1 MDICFYRNDKVYHI
15 NISIKYILLLNQ
27 RIRIIIVFEYNNLNV
42 LHNHNICRLLFLNI
56 LNYLVVTLRTI
67 IIKLHLIMNTLPIEI
82 VEIIYKEKHKLEMVD
97 LCKEINNVYKERIEN
112 CYLDIDMMFK
122 DQYYL
127 FEPEYILNIYT
138 ALRNVGEIN
147 DDELLDY
154 LEYTEDKVYNQINDI
169 VRFHDDDIMVIDKT
183 FFYTNND
190 FSIYD
195 YLKN

>member
-1 MDICFYRNDKVYHI
+1 
-15 NISIKYILLLNQ
+15 
-27 RIRIIIVFEYNNLNV
+27 
-42 LHNHNICRLLFLNI
+42 
-56 LNYLVVTLRTI
+56 
-67 IIKLHLIMNTLPIEI
+67 MNTLPIEI
-82 VEIIYKEKHKLEMVD
+82 VDIIYKEKHKLEMVD